1 MGSDLQIG
9 AWLGGAEQDETSIAI
24 GWIVLLGVGLIYFA
38 AVLQARRTGQAVS
51 LMTHGGQNCAGFESG
66 VPDVLVRAYLDGA
79 RLVVV

>member
-1 MGSDLQIG
+1 MGSDLKIG
-9 AWLGGAEQDETSIAI
+9 AWLGGAEQDETGIAI
-24 GWIVLLGVGLIYFA
+24 GWIVLFGVRLIYL

-51 LMTHGGQNCAGFESG
+51 LVTHGGQNYAGFESG

>member
-1 MGSDLQIG
+1 MGSDLKIG

-51 LMTHGGQNCAGFESG
+51 LMTHGGQNYACFESG